1 MPSCLCSGQLGMNI
15 DSAKQVGCF
24 NLTESG
30 YPSCIATSWRD
41 SVHERFTLVW
51 LHEVTRE
58 VAAQFILKSDNPQ
71 NISGGVIINALQSCS
86 KELPCLKQAGESP
99 HRWSEGF
106 QYVVVAR

>member
-41 SVHERFTLVW
+41 SVYERFTLVW
-51 LHEVTRE
+51 LHEVT
-58 VAAQFILKSDNPQ
+58 
-71 NISGGVIINALQSCS
+71 
-86 KELPCLKQAGESP
+86 
-99 HRWSEGF
+99 
-106 QYVVVAR
+106 